1 MEEINSVLIFK
12 KYIVNK
18 VIFEKNENY
27 NFKDGEK
34 IHFKVK
40 DEVKKEK
47 NKMEVKLIVNI
58 FENSKVN
65 NYPFEMEVQVTGFF
79 EIENDKENIDF
90 IPNAIAIL
98 YPYIRA
104 IVSTYTASS
113 NVNSL
118 ILPTINVNAMLEKQK
133 ESNKK
138 N

>member
-1 MEEINSVLIFK
+1 MEGINSVLIFK

-34 IHFKVK
+34 IRFKVK

-58 FENSKVN
+58 FENSKEN

-79 EIENDKENIDF
+79 EIESDNEKLDF

-104 IVSTYTASS
+104 IVSTYTALS

-133 ESNKK
+133 ENKK
-138 N
+138 